1 MKGRRAAA
9 SAAVLLLSPL
19 IVASDENSAEDW
31 GWDRFHGVDL
41 DLDADGSAD
50 KINNSEGSRLAALD
64 EYFARSREEWNVPGM
79 AIAIVKDNSVVFSKG
94 YGVRDSQNSL
104 PVTNQ
109 TRFAIASNTKA
120 FTATALAI
128 LVDEGKISWDDKV
141 QTYLPYFELYDPW
154 VSQQMQIRDLLSHRS
169 GLGTYSGDL
178 LWFGTSSTYSRE
190 DVVKRTRYLTAEG
203 SFRADYGYSN
213 LMFIAAGEVVQAVTG
228 QSWDE
233 FVQARIFVPL
243 EMKST
248 VTSIKDIDLKNLRN
262 IDVATPH
269 KVKLQPNTNKL
280 EHIPIDWSN
289 WDNIAAAGGI
299 ISSISDMAQW
309 LRLHLSRGI
318 WGGEDGDI
326 IFGEGVQRTMWT
338 AHITT
343 STVTKGNEKTYPS
356 THFKSYGLGFDLM
369 DYKQRKVIGHG
380 GTFEGMKSR
389 VTLVP
394 EENLGFVIL
403 TNGQAHIDRG
413 ISYRILDAFLGST
426 SDGEEQQDWSAKYY
440 KREKKRLKK
449 RLDAFAELHAS
460 RVEGTQMSHSFE
472 KYTGSYEDQMYGD
485 ASITVEE
492 EDQLVIRFGPN
503 PDLVGYLSH
512 FHYDTFEISW
522 QREFA
527 WFDEGMVEF
536 LVDQMTNQI
545 TGIKM
550 DVPNEDLWFHELN
563 FSKNKGGR

>member
-1 MKGRRAAA
+1 MNCRTAAA

-19 IVASDENSAEDW
+19 IVASDENSDGKW

-41 DLDADGSAD
+41 ELGAD

-79 AIAIVKDNSVVFSKG
+79 AIAIVKDDNVVFSKG
-94 YGVRDSQNSL
+94 YGVRDSEDAL

-154 VSQQMQIRDLLSHRS
+154 VSQQVQIRDLLSHRS

-178 LWFGTSSTYSRE
+178 LWFGTTYSRE
-190 DVVKRTRYLTAEG
+190 DVVRRTRYLNAEG

-228 QSWDE
+228 QSWDQ
-233 FVQARIFVPL
+233 FVRARIFVPL

-248 VTSIKDIDLKNLRN
+248 VTSINDIDLKNLRN

-269 KVKLQPNTNKL
+269 KVRLQPNKNEL

-338 AHITT
+338 PHITT
-343 STVTKGNEKTYPS
+343 STITKGNERTYPT

-369 DYKQRKVIGHG
+369 DYRGRKVVGHG

-413 ISYRILDAFLGST
+413 MSYRILDSFLGSS
-426 SDGEEQQDWSAKYY
+426 SDGEEKIDWSMKYL
-440 KREKKRLKK
+440 KREKKSLKK
-449 RLDAFAELHAS
+449 RLDALAELHAS
-460 RVEGTQMSHSFE
+460 RVEGTQMSLALE
-472 KYTGSYEDQMYGD
+472 NYTGSYEDRMYGV
-485 ASITVEE
+485 ASIAVEE
-492 EDQLVIRFGPN
+492 EEQLVIRFQPN

-536 LVDQMTNQI
+536 LVDQTTNQI
-545 TGIKM
+545 TGIKIN
-550 DVPNEDLWFHELN
+550 VPNEDLWFHELN
-563 FSKNKGGR
+563 FSKKEDR